1 MHTDEN
7 KKFDKRNIKKNFK
20 NGILDQ
26 KEYES
31 HLLKLPDVQDKC
43 FNPEEGLDDSRE
55 AEPMVDMKS
64 LSKKRE
70 LKKKIK
76 GKGK

>member
-7 KKFDKRNIKKNFK
+7 KKFDKRNVKGHLK
-20 NGILDQ
+20 NGVLNQ

-31 HLLKLPDVQDKC
+31 YLLKLPDVQDKC
-43 FNPEEGLDDSRE
+43 FNPEEGLDDLKETESS
-55 AEPMVDMKS
+55 AEIKP